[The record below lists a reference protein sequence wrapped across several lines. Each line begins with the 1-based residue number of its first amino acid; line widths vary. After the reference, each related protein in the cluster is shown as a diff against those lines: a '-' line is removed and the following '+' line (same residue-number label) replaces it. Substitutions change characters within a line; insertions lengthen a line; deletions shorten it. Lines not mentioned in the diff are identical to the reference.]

1 MYSAMNS
8 KYCCPHHG
16 CIHVTGWLA
25 DFGSKELV
33 VFKGLYVWGY
43 NLNELAW
50 KCSIILINATEQSSK

>member
-1 MYSAMNS
+1 MLQ
-8 KYCCPHHG
+8 
-16 CIHVTGWLA
+16 IGWQTLA
-25 DFGSKELV
+25 PKNELKS